1 MCISMSTETSFSS
14 IHQSTS
20 PHATT
25 VKSSLNSLMT
35 SSDGTTME
43 TPKSSTRSA
52 SPDATT
58 VESSSNSFMTPSDG
72 TIETLITSGNSLLQS
87 FNSSVIL

>member
-1 MCISMSTETSFSS
+1 MSTETSFSS

-20 PHATT
+20 PHAAT
-25 VKSSLNSLMT
+25 VKSSLNSFMT

-43 TPKSSTRSA
+43 TPKSSTQSA

-72 TIETLITSGNSLLQS
+72 TTIETLITSGNSLLQS
-87 FNSSVIL
+87 SNSSVIL